1 MIKIYNL
8 RDHAMYFE
16 DGVGPD
22 DLNQGVGTTDAV
34 FVENPTLKRLK
45 EEKMKAREK
54 RRKSCTKKIYM

>member
-1 MIKIYNL
+1 
-8 RDHAMYFE
+8 MYFE

-45 EEKMKAREK
+45 GEQMKGREK
-54 RRKSCTKKIYM
+54 EENRALRKYIYMKQIAIVAET